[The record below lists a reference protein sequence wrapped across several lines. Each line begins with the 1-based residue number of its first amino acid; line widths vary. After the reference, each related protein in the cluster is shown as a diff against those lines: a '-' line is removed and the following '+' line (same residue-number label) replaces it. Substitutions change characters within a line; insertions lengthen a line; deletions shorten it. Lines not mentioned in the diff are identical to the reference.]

1 MSKNSCLSK
10 QVGDFFQT
18 LRPSHKVL
26 TLKHIFQKEEQ
37 DRIEKVRLE
46 RIELLHQQASAKNLD
61 KTLLKV
67 SIFVHKY
74 YKNDKV
80 YKNTVKFG
88 IKELF
93 GHRKIVH

>member
-1 MSKNSCLSK
+1 MQFGRSIYQCPGL
-10 QVGDFFQT
+10 
-18 LRPSHKVL
+18 
-26 TLKHIFQKEEQ
+26 LKHIFQKEEQ
-37 DRIEKVRLE
+37 DRIEKVRLG
-46 RIELLHQQASAKNLD
+46 RIELLHSNLD
-61 KTLLKV
+61 KTFLKV

-80 YKNTVKFG
+80 NKNTVQLG